1 MISTALRAI
10 SPMIGK
16 EQTNAHVVSLHRP
29 SLLAQGGRQEWDQR
43 KKVID
48 LYDTLRPSL
57 HAYLACL
64 GLTSEESEDITQEC
78 FLRLLRH
85 LLEERPESNL
95 RAWIFRVAYNLS
107 MDIHRLGQ
115 RLQVGSA
122 EDIGFSAVRP
132 VDTALTPEQQV
143 MNKERL
149 QHLEKAISLLTSQQR
164 HCVLLRAEGLRYR
177 EIASVLGVSTP
188 RVAELLQRALLRLAA
203 QL

>member
-1 MISTALRAI
+1 MVE
-10 SPMIGK
+10 K
-16 EQTNAHVVSLHRP
+16 EQSNTHVAPLRRP
-29 SLLAQGGRQEWDQR
+29 TSLAQKDRQEWDQR

-57 HAYLACL
+57 YAYLACL
-64 GLTSEESEDITQEC
+64 GLSSEESEDITQEC

-85 LLEERPESNL
+85 LLEERPENNL

-115 RLQVGSA
+115 RQQVSSA
-122 EDIGFSAVRP
+122 DDIGFSTIRS

-149 QHLEKAISLLTSQQR
+149 QHLEKAISLLTPQQR

-203 QL
+203 RL

>member
-1 MISTALRAI
+1 MVGEEQSDTQVVPLRR
-10 SPMIGK
+10 
-16 EQTNAHVVSLHRP
+16 QT
-29 SLLAQGGRQEWDQR
+29 LLAQGDRQEWDQR

-57 HAYLACL
+57 YAYLACL
-64 GLTSEESEDITQEC
+64 GLSSEESEDITQEC

-85 LLEERPESNL
+85 LLEERPERNL

-115 RLQVGSA
+115 RLQAGSA
-122 EDIGFSAVRP
+122 EDIGFSNVRRE
-132 VDTALTPEQQV
+132 DTALTPEQQV

-149 QHLEKAISLLTSQQR
+149 QHLERAISLLTSQQR

-203 QL
+203 RL

>member
-1 MISTALRAI
+1 MV
-10 SPMIGK
+10 GE
-16 EQTNAHVVSLHRP
+16 EQSNADVVSLRRP
-29 SLLAQGGRQEWDQR
+29 PLLAQGDRQEWDQR
-43 KKVID
+43 KKVIG

-57 HAYLACL
+57 YAYLACL
-64 GLTSEESEDITQEC
+64 GLSSEESEDITQEC

-85 LLEERPESNL
+85 LLEERPEGNL

-107 MDIHRLGQ
+107 MDVHRLGQ
-115 RLQVGSA
+115 RLQVGTA
-122 EDIGFSAVRP
+122 EDIGFSTVRP

-188 RVAELLQRALLRLAA
+188 RVSELLQRALLRLAA

>member
-1 MISTALRAI
+1 MTSIAVRAI
-10 SPMIGK
+10 SPVLGK
-16 EQTNAHVVSLHRP
+16 EQGNAHLASLRRP
-29 SLLAQGGRQEWDQR
+29 TLPAQGDQRDWDQR

-48 LYDTLRPSL
+48 LYDALRPSL
-57 HAYLACL
+57 HAYLVCL

-107 MDIHRLGQ
+107 MDLHRSGQ
-115 RLQVGSA
+115 RLQVGST
-122 EDIGFSAVRP
+122 EDIAFSTAGR
-132 VDTALTPEQQV
+132 VDTGLTPEQQI
-143 MNKERL
+143 MNKERA

-188 RVAELLQRALLRLAA
+188 RVAELLQRALLLLAA
-203 QL
+203 RL